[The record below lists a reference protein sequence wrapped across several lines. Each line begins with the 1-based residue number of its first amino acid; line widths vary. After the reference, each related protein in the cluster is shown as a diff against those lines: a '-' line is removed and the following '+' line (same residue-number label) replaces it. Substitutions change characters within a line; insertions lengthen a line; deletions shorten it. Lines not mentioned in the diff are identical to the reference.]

1 MEEQDIPADRFSYQ
15 SISLEAP
22 DAETLVA
29 AAGNGKSYLPKNV
42 KSPAAG
48 DHMSRAVAKAIYAN
62 ASSGVL
68 GDALSEFVAQVQG
81 TELPS
86 RVMVCFNLA
95 GGTGSGMAVDLARD
109 LAGKLGSDVPV
120 IGVGQMP
127 HSGDG
132 DAPAILYASLTEF
145 ACMTDD
151 AKNADATKGE
161 EGYGNPFS
169 GGFFVVN
176 TEHSWQRLT
185 SYTTTGEPGIRDRI
199 RQEVVNKFAQDSFMR
214 FAMRDTDGAL
224 NQALAAAGLMGDASA
239 AGQPNS
245 WVLYNLAKFTH
256 PGVQVL
262 PRRGDQQ
269 VAQRDRPVGRL
280 SRQVLRRGR
289 GFSRELCGRSR
300 ALPRTIGFERLNA
313 AIESKLAENFLKSGD
328 AFGHSDIQP
337 RVLRSSHGLRGHR
350 TAGTGGLRLD
360 GLRGSPGRL
369 RGSGGGGEEG
379 LPLVAPGEGRP
390 CCRAESRSGRR
401 GHRSGGRTRDCPNLV
416 RRRFRI
422 HDTLRGCASS
432 HLKPGFVLCRGK
444 RRRTERREC
453 GFLLR
458 RKVIQPSL
466 SRRPTSTGPAAP
478 DSWWEAASDGLRL
491 PQPGIARTRWACCCC
506 RRRGSGTE

>member
-1 MEEQDIPADRFSYQ
+1 MADSQSQDTAAGPYCLHVVGIGRSGVGYIDGLLRTGEVEDLLRNEGARVAALAIDVGEDDLLRAEGYADALSDRMEEQGIPADRFNYQ
-15 SISLEAP
+15 SISLDAP

-42 KSPAAG
+42 KAPAAG
-48 DHMSRAVAKAIYAN
+48 DHMSRAVAKAIYAH

-68 GDALSEFVAQVQG
+68 GEALSNFAAQVQG
-81 TELPS
+81 TALPS

-109 LAGKLGSDVPV
+109 LANSLGGGVPV

-132 DAPAILYASLTEF
+132 DAPASLYASLAEF
-145 ACMTDD
+145 ASMTDD

-224 NQALAAAGLMGDASA
+224 NQALSAAGLMGDASV
-239 AGQPNS
+239 AGQPSS

-262 PRRGDQQ
+262 PGEAISKWHSVTDQWVGYLDRYSGLGGD
-269 VAQRDRPVGRL
+269 
-280 SRQVLRRGR
+280 
-289 GFSRELCGRSR
+289 FR
-300 ALPRTIGFERLNA
+300 ANCAVVHVHSPRTIGFERLNA

-328 AFGHSDIQP
+328 ASDIQTSNYEFFDHLTAYADI
-337 RVLRSSHGLRGHR
+337 VLPGL
-350 TAGTGGLRLD
+350 
-360 GLRGSPGRL
+360 
-369 RGSGGGGEEG
+369 
-379 LPLVAPGEGRP
+379 
-390 CCRAESRSGRR
+390 
-401 GHRSGGRTRDCPNLV
+401 
-416 RRRFRI
+416 
-422 HDTLRGCASS
+422 
-432 HLKPGFVLCRGK
+432 
-444 RRRTERREC
+444 
-453 GFLLR
+453 
-458 RKVIQPSL
+458 
-466 SRRPTSTGPAAP
+466 
-478 DSWWEAASDGLRL
+478 AASDLTACGAAQAAYEGL
-491 PQPGIARTRWACCCC
+491 GAAEKKACHSWLLEK
-506 RRRGSGTE
+506 GVVLSG

>member
-1 MEEQDIPADRFSYQ
+1 MADSQSQDTAAGPHCLHVVGIGRSGVGYIDGLLRTGEVEDLLRNDGARVAALAIDVGEDDLLRAEGYADALSDRMEEQDIPADRFSYQ

-48 DHMSRAVAKAIYAN
+48 DHLSRAVAKAIYAN

-262 PRRGDQQ
+262 PGEAISKWHSVTDQW
-269 VAQRDRPVGRL
+269 VGYLDRYSGVGED
-280 SRQVLRRGR
+280 
-289 GFSRELCGRSR
+289 FR
-300 ALPRTIGFERLNA
+300 ANCAVVHVHSPRTIGFERLNA

-328 AFGHSDIQP
+328 ASDIQTSNHEFFDHLTAYADI
-337 RVLRSSHGLRGHR
+337 VLPGL
-350 TAGTGGLRLD
+350 
-360 GLRGSPGRL
+360 
-369 RGSGGGGEEG
+369 
-379 LPLVAPGEGRP
+379 
-390 CCRAESRSGRR
+390 
-401 GHRSGGRTRDCPNLV
+401 
-416 RRRFRI
+416 
-422 HDTLRGCASS
+422 
-432 HLKPGFVLCRGK
+432 
-444 RRRTERREC
+444 
-453 GFLLR
+453 
-458 RKVIQPSL
+458 
-466 SRRPTSTGPAAP
+466 
-478 DSWWEAASDGLRL
+478 AASDLTACGAAQAAYEGL
-491 PQPGIARTRWACCCC
+491 GAAEKKACHSWLLEK
-506 RRRGSGTE
+506 GVVLSG

>member
-1 MEEQDIPADRFSYQ
+1 MADSQSQDTAAGPHCLHVVGIGRSGVGYIDGLLRTGEVEDLVGNEGARVACLAIDVGEDDLLRAEGYADALSDRMEEQGIPADRFSYQ
-15 SISLEAP
+15 SISLDAP
-22 DAETLVA
+22 DADALVA

-42 KSPAAG
+42 KAPAAG
-48 DHMSRAVAKAIYAN
+48 DHMSRAVAKAVYAH

-68 GDALSEFVAQVQG
+68 GEALSNFAAQVQG
-81 TELPS
+81 TALPS

-109 LAGKLGSDVPV
+109 LASKLGGGVPV

-132 DAPAILYASLTEF
+132 DAPASLYASLTEF

-224 NQALAAAGLMGDASA
+224 NQALSAAGLMGDASV

-245 WVLYNLAKFTH
+245 WVLYSLAKFTH

-262 PRRGDQQ
+262 PGEAISKWHSVTDQWVGYLDRYSGLGGD
-269 VAQRDRPVGRL
+269 
-280 SRQVLRRGR
+280 
-289 GFSRELCGRSR
+289 FR
-300 ALPRTIGFERLNA
+300 ANCAVVHVHSPRTIGFERLNA

-328 AFGHSDIQP
+328 ASDVQISNNEFFDHLTAYADI
-337 RVLRSSHGLRGHR
+337 VLPGLGASDL
-350 TAGTGGLRLD
+350 TACGAAQAAY
-360 GLRGSPGRL
+360 
-369 RGSGGGGEEG
+369 EG
-379 LPLVAPGEGRP
+379 LGA
-390 CCRAESRSGRR
+390 AEKKACHSWLLEKGVVLSG
-401 GHRSGGRTRDCPNLV
+401 
-416 RRRFRI
+416 
-422 HDTLRGCASS
+422 
-432 HLKPGFVLCRGK
+432 
-444 RRRTERREC
+444 
-453 GFLLR
+453 
-458 RKVIQPSL
+458 
-466 SRRPTSTGPAAP
+466 
-478 DSWWEAASDGLRL
+478 
-491 PQPGIARTRWACCCC
+491 
-506 RRRGSGTE
+506 